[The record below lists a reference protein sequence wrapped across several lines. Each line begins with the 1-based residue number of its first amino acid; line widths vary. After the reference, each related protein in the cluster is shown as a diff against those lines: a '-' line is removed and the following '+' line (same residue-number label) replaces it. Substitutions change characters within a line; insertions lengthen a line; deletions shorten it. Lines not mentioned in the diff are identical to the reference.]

1 MGFFSPPRMRVK
13 SKVHEDIF
21 FWTLWHIFS
30 FHTNSPF
37 LLSVIW
43 QCIRMRAANDSD
55 ILLWVSP
62 SACSVGL
69 KCLIFP
75 MLLCSSKRCRQ
86 MGFFWE
92 VKKKGEAGLH
102 RTEWTICTWANFI
115 QHHQVHNSLDRKHW
129 PSFLCSAY
137 YFNLSIGK
145 YSAKMK
151 RALSICKLLG

>member
-1 MGFFSPPRMRVK
+1 MKVK

-21 FWTLWHIFS
+21 FWMLWYIFS

-43 QCIRMRAANDSD
+43 QCIRMRDSD

-86 MGFFWE
+86 MFCFVWE
-92 VKKKGEAGLH
+92 VKKEGGGLH

-137 YFNLSIGK
+137 CFNLSIGK
-145 YSAKMK
+145 YSPKMK
-151 RALSICKLLG
+151 HALSIWKLLG